1 MIESTYFPPVFWNC
15 LKFKLGPKFL
25 GRGGKPILQNKWIY
39 ISVFK
44 TWRMQV
50 LHHLISMHSVFLAI
64 YVVRFQY
71 ILCSSFKSNFTA
83 FSSLIYNLLKLK
95 RGPWFPGKNQFWR
108 TLELFGPLFCISI
121 LKVLRTQILRH
132 SLDFN
137 EFCMIQEQFS

>member
-25 GRGGKPILQNKWIY
+25 GWGEKPILQNKWIY

-83 FSSLIYNLLKLK
+83 FSSLIYNLLCMMNDNEFGTLKLLKLK
-95 RGPWFPGKNQFWR
+95 YRRGTNSAKRLNYLVPPSVFQF
-108 TLELFGPLFCISI
+108 
-121 LKVLRTQILRH
+121 
-132 SLDFN
+132 
-137 EFCMIQEQFS
+137 